1 MKKIRNKFVDKKMRI
16 AIKKSIEC
24 LNDTLNSRNEYLL
37 KPFLLNGM
45 LKKNLCI
52 NYNYNYNSDTGSLI
66 H

>member
-1 MKKIRNKFVDKKMRI
+1 MRI